1 MKGKKIVSIIIVLL
15 ILLLI
20 AGGAFAY
27 AYIATDIFKTDKE
40 MFFKYFSQITAE
52 DGFIEKGI
60 VDFEKKKMQTAFEN
74 SGEITVDVKYP
85 DEDMDD
91 IIEKVNE
98 LSIKFSGKMDSTNQ
112 KAEQNIKVDYGNDVV
127 LPINYRQDGNEFGL
141 QIDKLSKKF
150 IAIRNENLRD
160 LIDEISGNSSMSSRI
175 DGIVEIFTA
184 SSDLISGIEFSDDE
198 KKQLEQIYS
207 PILQEALIEEKF
219 TSTKTEQNKSYTLEI
234 SFQEI
239 KEIIIKMLEKTKENT
254 LIIDKLNESGL
265 KMDPNME
272 PMDTRDIDEIIKSFS
287 EDDVSQ
293 ISNLKIT
300 LVQSDEQLN
309 KVIVEN
315 EVSKILIEKN
325 KTVDVLTYNINLEQ
339 NETEEQNESSIIME
353 KAPSSQKINMY
364 FSVQY
369 SGLESLTN
377 VQENFKVGY
386 SVVADNE
393 TMAYE
398 YKIDTNTE
406 FVDSVEISAIDKTNA
421 VILNDYEESQITGFL
436 EQVVSKLLDINKNQM
451 EELGLKEY
459 ENPILYTNPITMLVV
474 SFNNM
479 ASDVVGGE
487 SNTNLTETE
496 KTYFNATF
504 SRYEDIHASGS
515 EVNAMIRTVYNNN
528 SVSPQIESIRR
539 IVKITLDGSEISVN
553 IKTTVDVTKS
563 YTVKTIYD
571 EEGLVSEMRVTTN
584 N

>member
-1 MKGKKIVSIIIVLL
+1 MKSKKIVAVILIVLM
-15 ILLLI
+15 LLLI

-27 AYIATDIFKTDKE
+27 LYIATDIFKTNRE

-52 DGFIEKGI
+52 DGFIEKEI
-60 VDFEKKKMQTAFEN
+60 IDFEENKKQTPYEK

-98 LSIKFSGKMDSTNQ
+98 LSIKFLGKMDSTNQ
-112 KAEQNIKVDYGNDVV
+112 KTEQNIKVDYGNGVV

-150 IAIRNENLRD
+150 IAIRNENLGD

-254 LIIDKLNESGL
+254 LIIDKLNESVL

-287 EDDVSQ
+287 EEDVSQ

-377 VQENFKVGY
+377 VQENLEVGY

-393 TMAYE
+393 TMAYD

-479 ASDVVGGE
+479 ASDVVDGE

-515 EVNAMIRTVYNNN
+515 EVNAMIKTVYNNN

-553 IKTTVDVTKS
+553 INTTVDVTKS